1 MVVIYLSCSYLD
13 TDENIRLSESDCKES
28 KESVDII
35 GNIPI
40 NPDIYVTCV
49 CIERKVDKS
58 ILELGRAKTDNII
71 PGSHQSIKT
80 KLSEVVAKIM
90 PMYQLLTL
98 NEIPLCCVSGKTQN
112 VNESLHSCTWRK
124 CPKDAFES
132 KNGTVGTALKIA
144 HRCDHQR
151 LSQRKQ
157 RVIE

>member
-1 MVVIYLSCSYLD
+1 MNSKCSKGKLSCCFY
-13 TDENIRLSESDCKES
+13 N
-28 KESVDII
+28 
-35 GNIPI
+35 
-40 NPDIYVTCV
+40 
-49 CIERKVDKS
+49 
-58 ILELGRAKTDNII
+58 RAKTDSII
-71 PGSHQSIKT
+71 PSSHRSIKT

-124 CPKDAFES
+124 CPEDAFES

-144 HRCDHQR
+144 YRCDHRR
-151 LSQRKQ
+151 LLQRKQ

>member
-1 MVVIYLSCSYLD
+1 MNSKCSKGKLSCCFY
-13 TDENIRLSESDCKES
+13 N
-28 KESVDII
+28 
-35 GNIPI
+35 
-40 NPDIYVTCV
+40 
-49 CIERKVDKS
+49 
-58 ILELGRAKTDNII
+58 RAKTDSII
-71 PGSHQSIKT
+71 PSSHRSIKT

-144 HRCDHQR
+144 HRCDHRR

-157 RVIE
+157 RVIEYY